1 MTCNAKL
8 QWLIVTRLRVKC
20 KRLRKVPRAAPP
32 DGDTFRGR
40 MPVGGS
46 AAGEL
51 AAVGDVRAR
60 HVDVR
65 ARVVQVGDVVALLVD
80 DDERDHAGRVLL
92 GPGVHAEG
100 PEGLL
105 GVDADRGVVRVA
117 GGVDDRDVL
126 LDRALGRVVAGREP
140 PRGLGPRDG
149 AGQCCRAGLLRDR
162 LELGLGDAVA
172 LLACL
177 AGVGVDFRAAGVDA
191 GERLDDVRLA
201 ENLVDG
207 RGLRRA
213 VVVLG
218 QHVGEREGCTEGDD
232 EACDQQPDTVTTLLL
247 HLSLS

>member
-1 MTCNAKL
+1 M
-8 QWLIVTRLRVKC
+8 
-20 KRLRKVPRAAPP
+20 
-32 DGDTFRGR
+32 
-40 MPVGGS
+40 
-46 AAGEL
+46 
-51 AAVGDVRAR
+51 GDVRAR

-80 DDERDHAGRVLL
+80 DDERDHAGRALL

-126 LDRALGRVVAGREP
+126 LDRALGRVVTGREP

-149 AGQCCRAGLLRDR
+149 AGQGCRAGLLRDR

-177 AGVGVDFRAAGVDA
+177 AGVGVDCRAAGIDA

-218 QHVGEREGCTEGDD
+218 QHAGEREGCTEGDD
-232 EACDQQPDTVTTLLL
+232 ECCREERPVTPQRL
-247 HLSLS
+247 HLSFILTGGWCVRPDAELSIYIISIMLIFVNRH